1 MTNKRAIL
9 KPLTMIVVHTMML
22 SVYNIRRFKKHS
34 KHIYEPTSHIHIHD
48 YIWQPASAIL
58 KAHESF
64 NYIFCLFNV
73 LGCMMNKNLKCFNS
87 FFTNVVSLSLYM
99 IQTRKLVQQRLYHL
113 YFLAFVS
120 LFLLVVECCSS
131 RLKESE
137 GLKELGLVGA
147 CKFCYDGSHGL
158 FIPWQIF
165 LLHFI
170 FLFWLSLSLLESKLS
185 YAMEIE
191 LWVL

>member
-1 MTNKRAIL
+1 MF
-9 KPLTMIVVHTMML
+9 PL
-22 SVYNIRRFKKHS
+22 
-34 KHIYEPTSHIHIHD
+34 
-48 YIWQPASAIL
+48 
-58 KAHESF
+58 
-64 NYIFCLFNV
+64 
-73 LGCMMNKNLKCFNS
+73 

-158 FIPWQIF
+158 FIPWQISF
-165 LLHFI
+165 AFYLFILII
-170 FLFWLSLSLLESKLS
+170 FLFLKIKIIISDVYYKMKLISKFGFFKYLKQISKRFLKNPIWLQWKKL
-185 YAMEIE
+185 
-191 LWVL
+191 